1 MYSLKLKD
9 NKDLEF
15 SIKVIGDVNDADFV
29 LKETILSEE
38 EFNETMPYLLAL
50 LKLNGV
56 ERGYKER
63 EDIWEEFYSEDEI
76 KVLDWYMFDYIAIP
90 DNEWSYW
97 AHTIESIEVT
107 AQKDGMIYDVV
118 IDEDKVLPIPLK
130 RVEND

>member
-15 SIKVIGDVNDADFV
+15 SIKVVGDVNDADFV

-63 EDIWEEFYSEDEI
+63 EDIWEEYYSEDEI
-76 KVLDWYMFDYIAIP
+76 EVLDWYMSDYIEIP
-90 DNEWSYW
+90 DDQWNYW
-97 AHTIESIEVT
+97 AHTIESVEIT
-107 AQKDGMIYDVV
+107 AQKDGMVYDVI

-130 RVEND
+130 RVED